1 MNRRQPRARNR
12 GFTLIEIMVVITILL
27 IILGAV
33 MPVYTQSLKR
43 AREENLRKNL
53 DTLNL
58 LIYQYTMDKQKYP
71 KSLEDLK
78 SAGYLKTIP
87 KDITG
92 SEDWTTEDADGS
104 IMSLDQTDKEGI
116 IGVHSSSNATA
127 GDGTTYS
134 TW

>member
-1 MNRRQPRARNR
+1 MSRRQPRARNR